1 MFEEEAQGRRLV
13 AQALPLIASD
23 DAVGLTAVLGRDWT
37 EADLARQLVVGEPD
51 ARKVAVACLATTG
64 TLAVNRALARTL
76 HHDDSATVTL
86 AEHALWAIWF
96 RAGSP
101 KANAGLR
108 RAIRLMNRNDLAEA
122 TAVLTEVIAAEPDF
136 AEAYNQR
143 AICHHLDDQPAL
155 SIADCNCTLER
166 NPYHFGA
173 MAGCGHSYA
182 QLGQYAEAM
191 ACYRAALAIHPRL
204 DGIRQ
209 SIRCLRRLTPHHQP
223 GTAA

>member
-1 MFEEEAQGRRLV
+1 MLEDNVQGRQLV
-13 AQALPLIASD
+13 AQALPWITSD
-23 DAVGLTAVLGRDWT
+23 DAVGLAAMLGRDWT
-37 EADLARQLVVGEPD
+37 EADLVRQLVAGESD
-51 ARKVAVACLATTG
+51 AAKVAVACLATTG
-64 TLAVNRALARTL
+64 TIAVNRALARTL

-101 KANAGLR
+101 KANTRLR
-108 RAIRLMNRNDLAEA
+108 RAIRLMNRSDRAEA
-122 TAVLTEVIAAEPDF
+122 VAVLTEIIAAEPDF

-155 SIADCNCTLER
+155 SIVDCNCALER

-191 ACYRAALAIHPRL
+191 ACYRAALTIHPRL